1 MSGPALLACL
11 VLTAGLVLAGVAL
24 LVRSR
29 RRSDATGELL
39 HESTEDDVGHQLL
52 IPPWK
57 RNP

>member
-1 MSGPALLACL
+1 MSGPALVACL

-39 HESTEDDVGHQLL
+39 AMLALMAAGA
-52 IPPWK
+52 PAAAYGAAAG
-57 RNP
+57 

>member
-1 MSGPALLACL
+1 VSGPALVACL

-39 HESTEDDVGHQLL
+39 AMLALMAAGA
-52 IPPWK
+52 PAAAYGAAAG
-57 RNP
+57 

>member
-1 MSGPALLACL
+1 VRGPALLACL

-39 HESTEDDVGHQLL
+39 ALMALMAAGAPAAVYGAAAG
-52 IPPWK
+52 
-57 RNP
+57 

>member
-39 HESTEDDVGHQLL
+39 ALMALMAAGAPAAVYGAAAG
-52 IPPWK
+52 
-57 RNP
+57 

>member
-1 MSGPALLACL
+1 VSGPALVACL

-39 HESTEDDVGHQLL
+39 ALMALMAAGAPAAVYGAAAG
-52 IPPWK
+52 
-57 RNP
+57 